1 MQDLKFAFRQLSKS
15 PGLVFAVVFSLAL
28 GIGANTTVLCWLE
41 TLVLKPLPG
50 ATEPSQMV
58 ALVSNT
64 GGGNVSLPDLR
75 DFGALDQV
83 FAGTLAT
90 MSTPAS
96 LTVNRET
103 RWLETQVVSANFFD
117 LLGVR
122 PLLGRTFR
130 PDEDLA
136 PGGNPLLVISE
147 SLWRRQFGA
156 DPELIGR
163 HVELNRQPFTII
175 GVVPA
180 AFHGTINP
188 VRAEAWAPLSMIAE
202 VRNQSRD
209 FLTRRDNRGWHN
221 LARLQPGVTLAQARA
236 AVTLANAR
244 LATAYPDTNRESV
257 HRVVP
262 LDRIPWGAQTVLGPA
277 LNLLLVVSLGVQ
289 LIVTANIANLLLVR
303 AAGRRKEIAVRIA
316 SGASRLRLI
325 RQLLTES
332 LVLAVAGGA
341 LGGLFAWWAVDALS
355 LFLPPELATRA
366 QLDFALSGWSLGLTV
381 VLTLSTGVIFGLA
394 PALQTTRPNLAEAL
408 KDDGRTSTGGVAH
421 SRLRATLVVAEIAL
435 ALLLLV
441 GAGLCYQGLR
451 QARQVDRGFD
461 PDGVLLARMQI
472 GMNGYNRETGKIF
485 YREIRQRLATQPGV
499 EEAALASWLPL
510 GLSGCKGS
518 GVRVEG
524 YARPAGEDLTYEYAI
539 ISPRY
544 FAALRIPLVAG
555 RDFTDADD
563 AAAPTVAIINEHFAR
578 RFWPGQDP
586 LGRRFRAQGAWRTVV
601 GVAQAGKY
609 NRIDEAPWC
618 FFYLPYQ
625 QGVPDLDLNL
635 VVKLAA
641 PLSGAITAAPA
652 ATTQGRVEAFA
663 PSLRAAV
670 HQQDP
675 GVELLETLSLK
686 SHASM
691 ALLSQLL
698 AANLLVLL
706 GAIAL
711 TLAAMGVYA
720 VMAYTVSQRTREFG
734 VRLALGAT
742 TGDLLG
748 HVLGQGLRLAG
759 LGIAIGFGFALLL
772 ARLLARFLYGVSPF
786 DAATFLGV
794 SLLLGL
800 IAVAACAWPAWR
812 AAHVDPMT
820 ALRAE

>member
-1 MQDLKFAFRQLSKS
+1 MPALRYTLRQLSKS
-15 PGLVFAVVFSLAL
+15 PGLTLAVVFSLAL

-41 TLVLKPLPG
+41 TLVLRPLPG
-50 ATEPSQMV
+50 VDQPQSLV
-58 ALVSNT
+58 AFVSNT

-90 MSTPAS
+90 MSTPAA
-96 LTVNRET
+96 LTAGRET
-103 RWLETQVVSANFFD
+103 RWIETQIVSANFFD

-122 PLLGRTFR
+122 PVVGRTFR
-130 PDEDLA
+130 PGEDGA

-147 SLWRRQFGA
+147 NLWRRQFGA
-156 DPELIGR
+156 DPNLIGR
-163 HVELNRQPFTII
+163 NVELNRQPFTVI
-175 GVVPA
+175 GVVPGS
-180 AFHGTINP
+180 FRGTINP
-188 VRAEAWAPLSMIAE
+188 VRAEAWTPLSMIAE

-221 LARLQPGVTLAQARA
+221 LARLQPGVSLAQARA
-236 AVTLANAR
+236 AVTLANTR
-244 LATAYPDTNRESV
+244 LAAAYPDTNRESV
-257 HRVVP
+257 HRVVS
-262 LDRIPWGAQTVLGPA
+262 LGGIPWGAQTVLGPA

-332 LVLAVAGGA
+332 LVLAAGGGA
-341 LGGLFAWWAVDALS
+341 LGVLFAWWAVDAL
-355 LFLPPELATRA
+355 LWFLPPELATRA
-366 QLDFALSGWSLGLTV
+366 QLDFSLSGWALGLTV
-381 VLTLSTGVIFGLA
+381 VLTSVTGVAFGLA

-408 KDDGRTSTGGVAH
+408 KDDGRTSTGGAAH
-421 SRLRATLVVAEIAL
+421 SRLRAALVVTEIAL

-441 GAGLCYQGLR
+441 GAGLCLKGLR

-461 PDGVLLARMQI
+461 PDGVLLARLQI
-472 GMNGYNRETGKIF
+472 GMNGYDKETGQNF
-485 YREIRQRLATQPGV
+485 YREIRRRLATQPGV

-510 GLSGCKGS
+510 GLGGCKGS
-518 GVRVEG
+518 NVAVEG
-524 YARPAGEDLTYEYAI
+524 YDRPAGEDLTYEYAI

-563 AAAPTVAIINEHFAR
+563 AAAPTVAIVNEHFAR

-586 LGRRFRAQGAWRTVV
+586 LGRRFRTRGAWRTVV
-601 GVAQAGKY
+601 GVAKAGKY

-625 QGVPDLDLNL
+625 QGVSDLDLNL
-635 VVKLAA
+635 VVKLVTPGLAGK
-641 PLSGAITAAPA
+641 SGTSTDPA
-652 ATTQGRVEAFA
+652 GFA
-663 PSLRAAV
+663 PTLRAAV
-670 HQQDP
+670 RQQDP
-675 GVELLETLSLK
+675 GVEVLETLTLQAHS
-686 SHASM
+686 SM

-706 GAIAL
+706 GGIAL

-759 LGIAIGFGFALLL
+759 LGVAIGFVFALLL
-772 ARLLARFLYGVSPF
+772 ARLLSRFLYGVSPF

-800 IAVAACAWPAWR
+800 IAIGACVWPAWR